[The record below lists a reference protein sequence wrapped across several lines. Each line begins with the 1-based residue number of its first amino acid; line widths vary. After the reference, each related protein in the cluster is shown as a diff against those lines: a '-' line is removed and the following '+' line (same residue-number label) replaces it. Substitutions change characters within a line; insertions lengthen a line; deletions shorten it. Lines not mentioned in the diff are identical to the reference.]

1 MNSTQSSSTNQPF
14 ILTVTS
20 GKGGVGKSM
29 CSVNIADM
37 LGRSGYRVALIDAD
51 IGLSNCA
58 TFLNESAVA
67 TVTDWIDGNAVLE
80 DVLQETEWLTLV
92 TTSDQPDSHSFNPEQ
107 LMNALDQVT
116 LHLMDTYDFIII
128 DTPAGAGEITLWALD
143 RADLSTLILVDE
155 PSAISDVY
163 RLCKYVFSIDP
174 AYRFASIVNFAK
186 SESTAVDTHERFNNI
201 LDYFL
206 NQKISCLGHFPH
218 SEEIRQTIVYQETL
232 CNGVSDPLVL
242 SDLEFIAQNIVSYA
256 NKAQKEFKHTL
267 NQL

>member
-1 MNSTQSSSTNQPF
+1 MNNSQPTTTNQPF
-14 ILTVTS
+14 ILTITS

-29 CSVNIADM
+29 FSVNIAEL

-67 TVTDWIDGNAVLE
+67 TVTDWIDGNARMDEL
-80 DVLQETEWLTLV
+80 LQETEWITLI

-116 LHLMDTYDFIII
+116 LRLMETYDFIII

-174 AYRFASIVNFAK
+174 AYRFAGIVNFAK
-186 SESTAVDTHERFNNI
+186 SESTALNTHERFNNI

-206 NQKISCLGHFPH
+206 NQNISYLGHFPY
-218 SEEIRQTIVYQETL
+218 SEDIRETIKNQETL
-232 CNGVSDPLVL
+232 CNGAKDPLLL
-242 SDLEFIAQNIVSYA
+242 SELEFIAQNIVSYA